1 MVHFKAKYIHQT
13 SFDRSVEIKLFRST
27 KGLFALGDDDDD
39 KVDFN
44 KSPRIGCMAT
54 KESICTWRR

>member
-1 MVHFKAKYIHQT
+1 MFPVVMT
-13 SFDRSVEIKLFRST
+13 ELRN
-27 KGLFALGDDDDD
+27 KGSFALGDDDDD

-54 KESICTWRR
+54 KESIRTW